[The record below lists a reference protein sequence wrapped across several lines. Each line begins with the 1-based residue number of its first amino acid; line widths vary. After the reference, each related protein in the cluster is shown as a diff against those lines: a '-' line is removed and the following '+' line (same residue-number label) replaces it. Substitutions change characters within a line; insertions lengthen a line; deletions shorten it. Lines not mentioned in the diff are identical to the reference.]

1 MKFLTFENS
10 KSLSERSHTSTQ
22 SIRATVSE
30 QKDKE
35 RQKRAEQV
43 GMDMKASHRR
53 EARMASGRTTDWP
66 AVSLVG

>member
-10 KSLSERSHTSTQ
+10 KPLSERSHTSTQ
-22 SIRATVSE
+22 TTVSE